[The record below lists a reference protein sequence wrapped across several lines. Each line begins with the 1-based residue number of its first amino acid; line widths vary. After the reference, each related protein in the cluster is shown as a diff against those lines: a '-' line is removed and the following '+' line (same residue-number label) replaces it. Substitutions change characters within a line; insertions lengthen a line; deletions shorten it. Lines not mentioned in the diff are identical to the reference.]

1 MNLITCILSSG
12 REKSKQ
18 AYLWR
23 KGVSDMKIKKRWQR
37 VTVSSAEQTKVPT
50 WALGG
55 PQKLPNDQLSV
66 STVLDLIAAF
76 ETIDCSTDF
85 QDATLSLFFL
95 FHPQLPLLNST
106 QDFLHFTLLNFLKLK
121 YHSAQSLALS
131 SVWSTHSCSDLTKA
145 CRFKCHLHW
154 CLPHLTSLGLISPLE
169 VQIQNPT
176 AFLIPL
182 CDCLIGTSNLYLKLS
197 SILHLPVFP
206 ISLNNFILSTT
217 TGLTTWSHAC
227 LLLFSCFLQPVF
239 LQTLLTLPS
248 KHIQHSSTSHTSPKD
263 TVVQAF
269 IILNSCTTIMIW
281 TGYPATALSSLGV
294 FWQHSRCI
302 FVCFFFPPKF
312 LVNVSIN
319 LFSVFLKNKNHKFN
333 LII

>member
-23 KGVSDMKIKKRWQR
+23 KGVSDMKVKKRWQR
-37 VTVSSAEQTKVPT
+37 VTVSSAEQTKVLT

-106 QDFLHFTLLNFLKLK
+106 QDFLHFTLLNFLKLE

-131 SVWSTHSCSDLTKA
+131 SVWSTLTHVA
-145 CRFKCHLHW
+145 
-154 CLPHLTSLGLISPLE
+154 ISP
-169 VQIQNPT
+169 
-176 AFLIPL
+176 
-182 CDCLIGTSNLYLKLS
+182 KLAD
-197 SILHLPVFP
+197 
-206 ISLNNFILSTT
+206 LNVTYT
-217 TGLTTWSHAC
+217 DA
-227 LLLFSCFLQPVF
+227 
-239 LQTLLTLPS
+239 
-248 KHIQHSSTSHTSPKD
+248 SHT
-263 TVVQAF
+263 
-269 IILNSCTTIMIW
+269 
-281 TGYPATALSSLGV
+281 
-294 FWQHSRCI
+294 
-302 FVCFFFPPKF
+302 
-312 LVNVSIN
+312 
-319 LFSVFLKNKNHKFN
+319 
-333 LII
+333 